1 MDEAGREAREL
12 LLRRR
17 RQLVDLYGSAESAER
32 GLREARNPDWVDQ
45 ASEEGTA
52 QVLERLSEREHAE
65 LGEIDA
71 ALARIEQGVYGVCQ
85 ECGGPIEGGRLRVMP
100 EARRCVACSS

>member
-1 MDEAGREAREL
+1 MDDTAREAREL

-17 RQLVDLYGSAESAER
+17 RRLVVLYGSAESAER

-52 QVLERLSEREHAE
+52 RVLERLSERERAE

-71 ALARIEQGVYGVCQ
+71 ALARIERGAYGVCQ
-85 ECGGPIEGGRLRVMP
+85 ECGGPIDRGRLRVVP
-100 EARRCVACSS
+100 EARQCVACSS